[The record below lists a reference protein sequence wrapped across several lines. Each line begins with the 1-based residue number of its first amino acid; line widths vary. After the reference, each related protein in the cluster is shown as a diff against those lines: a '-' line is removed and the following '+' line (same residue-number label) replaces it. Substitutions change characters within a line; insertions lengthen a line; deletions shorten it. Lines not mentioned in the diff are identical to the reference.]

1 VIEVEEVEKLRSLPV
16 STSVILT
23 LYSLMMPFWLCRGG
37 GDQAIKMDVGL
48 SGVAVRFS
56 GGLLGA
62 VRKYIII
69 SMAIGLGINTLSSK
83 RYYLNMLK

>member
-1 VIEVEEVEKLRSLPV
+1 MIEVEEVEKLSSLPV

-62 VRKYIII
+62 VRKYI
-69 SMAIGLGINTLSSK
+69 SMAIGLA
-83 RYYLNMLK
+83 